1 MPRTDEEMTSL
12 ENVLLLS
19 SLGNPTQLT
28 GLHSEITYELISGT
42 DSEGSIVPM
51 VIGRGRFA
59 KVFKA
64 WQRSAGLNVRPVA
77 IKILHENV
85 DRPSESL
92 FSQEIQLLKS
102 LTNNSS
108 ERVINI
114 LDILRLGPMA
124 MCANCGQT
132 YHPKCP
138 KCGQHLLERYEPQGE
153 LYPALRCPDLR
164 CRYWVTGET
173 ILNSAGQLFGY
184 PAKPCCQDERS
195 PRATRGTLI
204 NFVDREAVVME
215 LLGPPLSRFHEHQ
228 RRSFSRI
235 CLQHGLSLPSA
246 MGEPAEPSPPPPSLG
261 SSAPKELRAEEWA
274 YVQKVMLLEKVL
286 LMVQL
291 AEAVAWLHTEQQIVH
306 KDIAPDNIML
316 THLKGLS
323 EEDSDQHFFGPASL
337 SEMVTTLATLPTPG
351 CMLIDVGL
359 ADKVVLTKAYYEEP
373 VTSLAT
379 EKVSFLSLEA
389 RTRRRHINQHVEFD
403 LVGKKFVVPDSLRP
417 DKAGEQALKVGDLLI
432 EESDPNQRYTMEVK
446 SIDQDSHDR
455 RIYRATFV
463 GEPPPNPQTR
473 QFEVVQLLGEPHDVY
488 SLGAVFYFI
497 LTGEYT
503 DVRKLQTVSD
513 LLSDLPVPLRA
524 DALASGF
531 PSFLLCRDQLPEKYY
546 QDDLMVLVLR
556 AMVRGKPESFVQSR
570 TERGPEPAQRLLQ
583 ETRQIYNRLKAEIL
597 STSTMRMLEEVQS
610 QNRALTEYHRTL
622 IRQVE
627 QLTAEHDHKALAQVS
642 ALKQATR
649 RSQILLAA
657 LVTCVLLGGT
667 WTAKAVL
674 GAHEG
679 QRSAVSTG
687 ATGSVMAAR
696 STHSAP

>member
-42 DSEGSIVPM
+42 DNEGSIVPM

-77 IKILHENV
+77 IKILHEHV
-85 DRPSESL
+85 DKPSESL

-153 LYPALRCPDLR
+153 LYPALRCPDQR
-164 CRYWVTGET
+164 CRHMVKGET
-173 ILNSAGQLFGY
+173 ILNASGQLFGY

-246 MGEPAEPSPPPPSLG
+246 MGERAEASPQPPSPG

-323 EEDSDQHFFGPASL
+323 EEDSDQHFFGQASL
-337 SEMVTTLATLPTPG
+337 SDMVTTLATLPTPG

-417 DKAGEQALKVGDLLI
+417 DKAGEQSLKVGDLLI

-597 STSTMRMLEEVQS
+597 STSTTRMLEEVQTAHRTLS
-610 QNRALTEYHRTL
+610 EYHRTL

-627 QLTAEHDHKALAQVS
+627 QLTAEHDHKAMAQVS

-674 GAHEG
+674 GAQDG
-679 QRSAVSTG
+679 QRSEVRTAV
-687 ATGSVMAAR
+687 TGSVMTAR